1 MTPATL
7 DFAYPWW
14 LSYGHLALAVAVAAV
29 FAVAQWRRWARWLRI
44 CLVVVAV
51 WASAGAAITWSFGA
65 DRVPSLPTQAFLRA
79 GTGRVLDIG
88 AGTGRSTIMVLG
100 ERPKAT
106 VVALDLFGDSF
117 EHHFGAG
124 GRPEERLLANLGAAG
139 VVSRASIQAGDM
151 RALPLPDASFDAVVS
166 AYAMD
171 HVGGEGARQAL
182 AEAHRVLEPGG
193 EFLLM
198 LVANDGWM
206 KVAFGPMLSHGGTRD
221 AGWWREQ
228 VHAAGFEIREE
239 GTRPGTLYFLLG
251 KARPR
256 T

>member
-1 MTPATL
+1 MPETSI

-14 LSYGHLALAVAVAAV
+14 LNYGHLFVALLAAAA
-29 FAVAQWRRWARWLRI
+29 FAVARLRRWSRWI
-44 CLVVVAV
+44 VVVFGVFVV
-51 WASAGAAITWSFGA
+51 WASGSAAITWSFGA
-65 DRVPSLPTQAFLRA
+65 DRVPSLPTQNFLRA
-79 GTGRVLDIG
+79 GAGRVLDIG

-100 ERPKAT
+100 ERPNAT

-117 EHHFGAG
+117 EHHFGPG
-124 GRPEERLLANLGAAG
+124 GRPEDRLMANLGAAG
-139 VVSRASIQAGDM
+139 VASRASIQAGDM
-151 RALPLPDASFDAVVS
+151 RSLPLPDASFDAVVS

-198 LVANDGWM
+198 LVANDLWM
-206 KVAFGPMLSHGGTRD
+206 KFAFGPVLSHGGTRGAD
-221 AGWWREQ
+221 WWRGQ
-228 VHAAGFEIREE
+228 ATAAGFEIVEE

-251 KARPR
+251 KGRSR